1 MRIFTIGLFCT
12 LVTIIKAQDAPI
24 TSMDFVQILNNHEA
38 EAVYYFQ
45 NNWKV
50 LRQQAIEKNYISDFK
65 LLRTQRSE
73 EAPFDIIL
81 MTTYPDQTRYDQRE
95 ANFAELIEAKGGLKL
110 LNEKEPG
117 NSENPSLVRAK

>member
-1 MRIFTIGLFCT
+1 ME
-12 LVTIIKAQDAPI
+12 
-24 TSMDFVQILNNHEA
+24 FVQILNNHEA

-50 LRQQAIEKNYISDFK
+50 LRQQAIKKNYISDFK
-65 LLRTQRSE
+65 LLCTQRSE

-81 MTTYPDQTRYDQRE
+81 MTTYPDQKSYDQRE

-117 NSENPSLVRAK
+117 EFRKSLFGKSNIRML